1 MTVIHSPS
9 PDDWVQFLYQRL
21 LRDARVAFDDFP
33 DRSALT
39 LFLDY
44 HQARWCWTK
53 DAHREASF
61 RDDGELIKA
70 IAEAGG
76 RDEKST
82 VPGDWRS
89 HRKVIIETI
98 THEEPEL

>member
-1 MTVIHSPS
+1 MTLALPWMISLTLS
-9 PDDWVQFLYQRL
+9 
-21 LRDARVAFDDFP
+21 
-33 DRSALT
+33 RSALT

-44 HQARWCWTK
+44 HQARWCWTN
-53 DAHREASF
+53 DAHRQASF

-82 VPGDWRS
+82 VLGDCQS

-98 THEEPEL
+98 THEDRQL

>member
-1 MTVIHSPS
+1 MNTMNRCTPRAITFRTRCYYPLSGKVT
-9 PDDWVQFLYQRL
+9 WY
-21 LRDARVAFDDFP
+21 
-33 DRSALT
+33 LT
-39 LFLDY
+39 HDY

-53 DAHREASF
+53 DAHRQASY

-82 VPGDWRS
+82 VPGNRQS

-98 THEEPEL
+98 THEEQEL